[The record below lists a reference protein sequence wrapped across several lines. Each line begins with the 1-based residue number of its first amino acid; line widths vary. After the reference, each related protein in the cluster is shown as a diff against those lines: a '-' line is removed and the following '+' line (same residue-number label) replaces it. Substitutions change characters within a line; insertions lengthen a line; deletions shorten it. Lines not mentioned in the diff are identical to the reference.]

1 MITKFFKRMFNDLKR
16 VDKILLVCSLVLLII
31 GLVMVFS
38 ASNDTS
44 SVKFNDRNY
53 YFYRQLF
60 YIALGLGA
68 GFASMMI
75 NTKYYGITSWA
86 LTGIFIVLLIVVL
99 TLPEA
104 TNGSRSWLPLFGGF
118 KFQPSEFVKII
129 SIVWMSHL
137 CCAIPRLKLVVRYVL
152 LFLVVAVNFALIAV
166 EPDLGTA
173 VIYLSAIFFMFLALD
188 KTEKTK
194 KRLFIG
200 GAVVVLIFSFLLFFT
215 KASFLVD
222 RIESRMTFRNPCSE
236 ENFYTTGTQLCNG
249 YIAFNNGGLFGVG
262 LGNSTQK
269 HLYLPEAYT
278 DFILAIVV
286 EELGFIPSF
295 LILGLMFVCLW
306 RIYLIAK
313 RATSPYCRLICYGI
327 FWYILVHIII
337 NVLGVTG
344 IIPLTGVPL
353 PFLSYG
359 GSFMICLITAL
370 GFVQRVNI
378 ETRYEKNQ

>member
-249 YIAFNNGGLFGVG
+249 LIAFNNGGLTGLG

-269 HLYLPEAYT
+269 YLYLPEAYT
-278 DFILAIVV
+278 DFIFAITV
-286 EELGFIPSF
+286 EELGLVASIG
-295 LILGLMFVCLW
+295 ILLLMFIVLW
-306 RIYLIAK
+306 RIFIIGK
-313 RATSPYCRLICYGI
+313 RASTDRGRMMCYGI
-327 FWYILVHIII
+327 FWYILLHIVI
-337 NVLGVTG
+337 NLGGATG
-344 IIPLTGVPL
+344 LIPLTGVPL

-359 GSFMICLITAL
+359 GTFLICLVVSLTV
-370 GFVQRVNI
+370 VQRVAI
-378 ETRYEKNQ
+378 LTKIA